1 MALLTLHD
9 ASLAVGSTPLVE
21 GATISLVQG
30 QRVALVGPNG
40 SGKSTLLRAL
50 HALAASQRGEDSP
63 RQYFVLGAGKIAGT
77 LADSDDGAN
86 ATLFIDQDEPPWSR
100 LLPAANELCGG
111 ERELRRLTLVDAL
124 ETEASF
130 GDYAGLEMAEAWR
143 LQHVSACA
151 PGALGWGACAY
162 DATPLNAL
170 SPGAARKAYLAL
182 ALAKPDVA
190 CLLLDEPTNHLDL
203 PSRLWLRE
211 ALIAS
216 GKVR

>member
-1 MALLTLHD
+1 MG
-9 ASLAVGSTPLVE
+9 SLFTPSTTPRLQLDRHRSWRAPPSRSCGGSAWRSWVRTAPANPRCTRSRHRSA
-21 GATISLVQG
+21 GHRSA
-30 QRVALVGPNG
+30 
-40 SGKSTLLRAL
+40 
-50 HALAASQRGEDSP
+50 P

-203 PSRLWLRE
+203 PSRIWLRE